1 MLDHFATEFL
11 AETNEN
17 VKAVVEAR
25 TPNEVIAAISK
36 ISPVE
41 AMCILPV
48 TNIFNDEF
56 TDSVQLLTGDLSL
69 IVLAGCDDDFFV
81 FKYDEHE
88 GEWIRDIRFGV
99 LGRITR
105 KRLDKIS
112 EATEDLILRCDAY
125 IRGVKGVKEVIGW
138 YHSDA
143 VKVSRIVGFERA
155 LEMFIWAI
163 KRNEGI
169 RVVKANKSWSNTL
182 GVVTLERRDRRFR
195 VGKKKVK
202 RD

>member
-25 TPNEVIAAISK
+25 TPDEAIAAISK

-41 AMCILPV
+41 VMRILPM

-69 IVLAGCDDDFFV
+69 IVLAGCDDDFFI
-81 FKYDEHE
+81 FKYDERE
-88 GEWIRDIRFGV
+88 GEWIRDIRFGR

-105 KRLDKIS
+105 KRLGKIS

-138 YHSDA
+138 YHA
-143 VKVSRIVGFERA
+143 R
-155 LEMFIWAI
+155 
-163 KRNEGI
+163 
-169 RVVKANKSWSNTL
+169 
-182 GVVTLERRDRRFR
+182 
-195 VGKKKVK
+195 
-202 RD
+202 